1 MGTSLGIAV
10 LAVYPVYIEQRRA
23 TVVALA
29 DDIAD
34 GPDVVDQAMELSTV
48 ALAQGIAIAEVA
60 LVCHV
65 RTYGPVCK
73 SRFVNRW
80 RIRVTEPDRCER

>member
-10 LAVYPVYIEQRRA
+10 LAVCPVYIEQCRA
-23 TVVALA
+23 MVVALA

-34 GPDVVDQAMELSTV
+34 GPDVVDQAMESSTV
-48 ALAQGIAIAEVA
+48 VLAQDIAIVEVGF
-60 LVCHV
+60 VSHV

-73 SRFVNRW
+73 S
-80 RIRVTEPDRCER
+80 